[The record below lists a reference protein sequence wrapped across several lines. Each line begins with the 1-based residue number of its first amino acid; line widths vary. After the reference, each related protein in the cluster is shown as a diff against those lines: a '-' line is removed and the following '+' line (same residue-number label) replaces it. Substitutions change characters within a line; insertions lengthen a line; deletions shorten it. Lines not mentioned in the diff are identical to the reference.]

1 MLYACLTPALT
12 LIYNCGGN
20 GEIKQNRKLKDQ
32 DRKKKYGVF
41 RWYKQKAREVTEMGH
56 TQAQNLMKRD
66 VMCSIPPEVI
76 HGVIGVI
83 HTEQLKKKKKKKKW
97 Q

>member
-1 MLYACLTPALT
+1 
-12 LIYNCGGN
+12 
-20 GEIKQNRKLKDQ
+20 
-32 DRKKKYGVF
+32 
-41 RWYKQKAREVTEMGH
+41 MGH

-76 HGVIGVI
+76 HGVTGVI
-83 HTEQLKKKKKKKKW
+83 HTEQLKKKKEKEMAVNTDKIGVYLRTLHLLY